1 MMVRSLIQAAS
12 NQDKDHLRTT
22 NSSTP
27 KFSQPRPP
35 DVMPWSTKELFPT
48 TKETNADTRII

>member
-1 MMVRSLIQAAS
+1 MVLSLIQAAS

-27 KFSQPRPP
+27 KFSHPRPP
-35 DVMPWSTKELFPT
+35 GVMHCHTEELLPT
-48 TKETNADTRII
+48 TKETNADTCII